1 MSHCRTVRVSHA
13 HLSSDVSVPHALFAQ
28 HDHLLVTNHSLCLA
42 GELRLLDGS
51 RQAGTSFF
59 ARFRLFFLEQRCRIL
74 CTTDLG
80 EALGQQHRDT
90 C

>member
-42 GELRLLDGS
+42 GELRVLNGS
-51 RQAGTSFF
+51 RATESFV
-59 ARFRLFFLEQRCRIL
+59 RFCFCFLEQSCRIL